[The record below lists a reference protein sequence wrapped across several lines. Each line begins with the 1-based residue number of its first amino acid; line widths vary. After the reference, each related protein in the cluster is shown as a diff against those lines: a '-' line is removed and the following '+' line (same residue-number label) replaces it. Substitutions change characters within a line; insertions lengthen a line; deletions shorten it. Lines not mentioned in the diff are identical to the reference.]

1 MSNKHSTG
9 DLRRS
14 LNLVIIAIAFG
25 MVFFTVINGPALTA
39 YTRMLGAGD
48 LVYSIIMAMPVL
60 GGVFQVIGSFLIE
73 KTGKRKTLM
82 IVSGFLH
89 RLLLIPVALVPV
101 FIPSSNHSLR
111 IMLIAILL
119 MISSIGNAFCGV
131 AFSSWMGS
139 LVPSEIRGRFF
150 SKRTQIYTISSIIT
164 ALIVGRILD
173 AYPSLRTFSVI
184 FIVISIIGA
193 IDIVCF
199 LWVKHPPMNIDDN
212 SINFIKLIKEPFT
225 NRNYML
231 FIIFV
236 SVFSFGVNFAG
247 PFFNVYMIEYLKMEF
262 FTISLYGQVISSVST
277 ILFIKLWGKLIDLY
291 GNKPVQKVC
300 STAIVLLPAAWLF
313 VTPNTTFIILI
324 INFFGGLFWSGYE
337 LTILNLSI
345 WLAPEKNRSIYVA
358 VFTLITSVIGIALA
372 FVCGG
377 AVMEYTKPIIQSLKW
392 HFIMQPLNSFH
403 ILLILSA
410 SIRLCSVLF
419 IAPKFYESGCGT
431 SYEVLKGFIDM
442 VKQKVNFRIKSKVI

>member
-1 MSNKHSTG
+1 MPNKHSNG
-9 DLRRS
+9 DLRKS
-14 LNLVIIAIAFG
+14 LNLVVISIAFG

-39 YTRMLGAGD
+39 YTRLLGAGD

-73 KTGKRKTLM
+73 KTGKRKTIM
-82 IVSGFLH
+82 IVSGFIH
-89 RLLLIPVALVPV
+89 RLLWIPVALVPV

-111 IMLIAILL
+111 ILLIAVLL

-173 AYPSLRTFSVI
+173 AYPSLSTFSII
-184 FIVISIIGA
+184 FIIISIIGA

-199 LWVKHPPMNIDDN
+199 IWVKHPAMNIEN
-212 SINFIKLIKEPFT
+212 NAINFLKLIKEPFS
-225 NRNYML
+225 NKNYMFFIL
-231 FIIFV
+231 FASI
-236 SVFSFGVNFAG
+236 FSFGVNFAG

-262 FTISLYGQVISSVST
+262 FTISLYGQVIASAST
-277 ILFIKLWGKLIDLY
+277 ILFIKLWGRLIDLY
-291 GNKPVQKVC
+291 GNKPVQIVC
-300 STAIVLLPAAWLF
+300 STAIVILPVAWLF
-313 VTPNTTFIILI
+313 VTPDTTFIILI

-337 LTILNLSI
+337 LTLLNLSI

-377 AVMEYTKPIIQSLKW
+377 AVMEYTKPLIQSLKL
-392 HFIMQPLNSFH
+392 HFIAQPLNSFH

-410 SIRLCSVLF
+410 FIRLSSVLF
-419 IAPKFYESGCGT
+419 ISPKFCESGCGT
-431 SYEVLKGFIDM
+431 SHEVLIGFKNM
-442 VKQKVNFRIKSKVI
+442 VKQKMNIRVKLK